1 MLSYDPNRRKGGERS
16 DEAEEYVLL
25 FYACVCCA
33 LLVAAA
39 RLERQRQAAQ
49 CAPPAFLLRKTS
61 SGCDPACG
69 GKEKGMIQVDHA
81 VKTFEDGKQAVH
93 ALRDVSLKVEKG
105 DIYGIVGFSGAG
117 KSTLLRLVNGLE
129 KPDSGSVAVA
139 GQDLSGLNQKA
150 LLLLRR
156 KIGMVFQQ
164 FNLLEGKTVR
174 HNVSIPLL
182 LAGTPKKEIE
192 VRVKEVLRFV
202 ELEDKENAYVSQ
214 LSGGQKQ
221 RVGIARALATAP
233 HILLCDE
240 ATSALDPQ
248 TTESILRLLQ
258 RVNREMGVTILLI
271 THQMQVIQMICNK
284 VAVMEY
290 GRIVEEGSVLS
301 VFGTPKEE
309 VTRRFV
315 RTVIN
320 DQIPEKFISVV
331 RNETRNQ
338 QVELLKFIGDSVK
351 EPLIANLCRMEGLE
365 VNILGATIQE
375 MQGSVMSVFILQ
387 LIGEDALIDQAE
399 DKIDQAGALRER
411 MVFQA

>member
-1 MLSYDPNRRKGGERS
+1 
-16 DEAEEYVLL
+16 
-25 FYACVCCA
+25 
-33 LLVAAA
+33 
-39 RLERQRQAAQ
+39 
-49 CAPPAFLLRKTS
+49 
-61 SGCDPACG
+61 
-69 GKEKGMIQVDHA
+69 MIQIDHA
-81 VKTFEDGKQAVH
+81 VKTFADGKQAVH
-93 ALRDVSLKVEKG
+93 ALQDVSLHVEKG

-129 KPDSGSVAVA
+129 RPDSGSVSVA
-139 GQDLSGLNQKA
+139 GQELSSLDKKGLLN
-150 LLLLRR
+150 LRR

-174 HNVSIPLL
+174 HNVSIPLQ

-192 VRVKEVLRFV
+192 QRVREVLRFV
-202 ELEDKENAYVSQ
+202 ELEDKADAYVSQ

-221 RVGIARALATAP
+221 RVGIARALATNP
-233 HILLCDE
+233 DILLCDE

-248 TTESILRLLQ
+248 TTESILLLLR
-258 RVNREMGVTILLI
+258 RVNQEMGVTILLI

-290 GRIVEEGSVLS
+290 GKIVEEGSVLQ
-301 VFGTPKEE
+301 VFGTPREE

-338 QVELLKFIGDSVK
+338 QVELLKFIGDSVR

-365 VNILGATIQE
+365 VNILGASIQE

-387 LIGEDALIDQAE
+387 LIGGSELIGQAE
-399 DKIDQAGALRER
+399 ERIDNAGALRER
-411 MVFQA
+411 MVWTA

>member
-1 MLSYDPNRRKGGERS
+1 
-16 DEAEEYVLL
+16 
-25 FYACVCCA
+25 
-33 LLVAAA
+33 
-39 RLERQRQAAQ
+39 
-49 CAPPAFLLRKTS
+49 
-61 SGCDPACG
+61 
-69 GKEKGMIQVDHA
+69 MIRIDHA
-81 VKTFEDGKQAVH
+81 VKTFEAGERAVH
-93 ALRDVSLKVEKG
+93 ALQDVSLRVEKG

-129 KPDSGSVAVA
+129 KPDQGTVTVA
-139 GQDLSGLNQKA
+139 GEDIAGLGKKE
-150 LLLLRR
+150 LLVLRR

-174 HNVSIPLL
+174 HNVMIPLL
-182 LAGTPKKEIE
+182 LSGVKRREAGDR
-192 VRVKEVLRFV
+192 VREVLRFV

-221 RVGIARALATAP
+221 RVGIARALATKP
-233 HILLCDE
+233 DILLCDE

-248 TTESILRLLQ
+248 TTESILLLL
-258 RVNREMGVTILLI
+258 RKVNREMGVTILLI

-284 VAVMEY
+284 VAVMEH
-290 GRIVEEGSVLS
+290 GRIVEEGQVLQ
-301 VFGTPKEE
+301 VFGAPREE

-320 DQIPEKFISVV
+320 DQIPEKFAMVV
-331 RNETRNQ
+331 RSEKRNQ
-338 QVELLKFIGDSVK
+338 KVELVKFIGDSVK

-387 LIGEDALIDQAE
+387 LIGEEERILAAE
-399 DKIDQAGALRER
+399 EKIEGAGALRER
-411 MVFQA
+411 MELA

>member
-1 MLSYDPNRRKGGERS
+1 
-16 DEAEEYVLL
+16 
-25 FYACVCCA
+25 
-33 LLVAAA
+33 
-39 RLERQRQAAQ
+39 
-49 CAPPAFLLRKTS
+49 
-61 SGCDPACG
+61 
-69 GKEKGMIQVDHA
+69 MIQIEHA
-81 VKTFEDGKQAVH
+81 VKTFAEGRQAVH
-93 ALRDVSLKVEKG
+93 ALRDVSLRVEKG

-129 KPDSGSVAVA
+129 KPDSGSVVVA
-139 GQDLSGLNQKA
+139 GRDLSRLGQKE
-150 LLLLRR
+150 LRDLRR
-156 KIGMVFQQ
+156 HIGMVFQQ
-164 FNLLEGKTVR
+164 FNLLEGKTVK
-174 HNVSIPLL
+174 HNVSIPLML
-182 LAGTPKKEIE
+182 LGMPRKEME
-192 VRVKEVLRFV
+192 ARVRDVLRFV

-221 RVGIARALATAP
+221 RVGIARALATQP
-233 HILLCDE
+233 EILLCDE

-258 RVNREMGVTILLI
+258 KVNREMGVTILLI
-271 THQMQVIQMICNK
+271 THQMQVIQMICHK
-284 VAVMEY
+284 VAVMEH

-320 DQIPEKFISVV
+320 DRIPDTFISVV
-331 RNETRNQ
+331 RSEQRSQ
-338 QVELLKFIGDSVK
+338 QVELLKFIGASVK

-387 LIGEDALIDQAE
+387 LIGDAACIAQAE
-399 DKIDQAGALRER
+399 ERIDRAGALRER
-411 MVFQA
+411 MVFQE

>member
-1 MLSYDPNRRKGGERS
+1 
-16 DEAEEYVLL
+16 
-25 FYACVCCA
+25 
-33 LLVAAA
+33 
-39 RLERQRQAAQ
+39 
-49 CAPPAFLLRKTS
+49 
-61 SGCDPACG
+61 
-69 GKEKGMIQVDHA
+69 MIQIDHA
-81 VKTFEDGKQAVH
+81 VKTFADGKQAVH
-93 ALRDVSLKVEKG
+93 ALRDVSLRVEKG

-129 KPDSGSVAVA
+129 KPDSGNVMVA
-139 GQDLSGLNQKA
+139 GQDLSRLHHRE

-182 LAGTPKKEIE
+182 LAGASQKEIE
-192 VRVKEVLRFV
+192 VRVRKVLRFV

-221 RVGIARALATAP
+221 RVGIARALATRP
-233 HILLCDE
+233 DILLCDE

-271 THQMQVIQMICNK
+271 THQMQVIQLICNK
-284 VAVMEY
+284 VAVMER

-338 QVELLKFIGDSVK
+338 RVELLKFIGDSVK

-387 LIGEDALIDQAE
+387 LIGEDALIARAE
-399 DKIDQAGALRER
+399 EKIDRAGALRER

>member
-1 MLSYDPNRRKGGERS
+1 
-16 DEAEEYVLL
+16 
-25 FYACVCCA
+25 
-33 LLVAAA
+33 
-39 RLERQRQAAQ
+39 
-49 CAPPAFLLRKTS
+49 
-61 SGCDPACG
+61 
-69 GKEKGMIQVDHA
+69 MIEIDHA
-81 VKTFEDGKQAVH
+81 VKTFDDGRREVH
-93 ALRDVSLKVEKG
+93 ALRDVSLRVEKG

-129 KPDSGSVAVA
+129 KPDSGTVRVA
-139 GQDLSGLNQKA
+139 GQDISA
-150 LLLLRR
+150 LGSRELLRLR
-156 KIGMVFQQ
+156 RRIGMVFQQ
-164 FNLLEGKTVR
+164 FNLLERKTVR
-174 HNVSIPLL
+174 HNVALPLL
-182 LAGTPKKEIE
+182 LAGTPRQEAE
-192 VRVKEVLRFV
+192 RRVKDVLRFV

-221 RVGIARALATAP
+221 RVGIARALATSP
-233 HILLCDE
+233 EILLCDE

-248 TTESILRLLQ
+248 TTESILLLLR

-284 VAVMEY
+284 VAVMEH
-290 GRIVEEGSVLS
+290 GKIVEEGSVLD
-301 VFGTPKEE
+301 VFGMPRQE

-320 DQIPEKFISVV
+320 DRIPEKFVSVV
-331 RNETRNQ
+331 RDERRNQ

-387 LIGEDALIDQAE
+387 LIGEDALIARAE

>member
-1 MLSYDPNRRKGGERS
+1 
-16 DEAEEYVLL
+16 
-25 FYACVCCA
+25 
-33 LLVAAA
+33 
-39 RLERQRQAAQ
+39 
-49 CAPPAFLLRKTS
+49 
-61 SGCDPACG
+61 
-69 GKEKGMIQVDHA
+69 MIQIDHA
-81 VKTFEDGKQAVH
+81 VKTFTDGKQAVH
-93 ALRDVSLKVEKG
+93 ALRDVSLRVEKG

-150 LLLLRR
+150 LLLIRR

-192 VRVKEVLRFV
+192 ARIKEVLRFV

-221 RVGIARALATAP
+221 RVGIARALATSP
-233 HILLCDE
+233 DILLCDE

-271 THQMQVIQMICNK
+271 THQMQVIQLICNK

-351 EPLIANLCRMEGLE
+351 EPLIANLCRMEELE

-387 LIGEDALIDQAE
+387 LIGEDALIARAE

>member
-1 MLSYDPNRRKGGERS
+1 MANEFLVFDHVTKRFGALTAVNDVSIAIKKGEFFS
-16 DEAEEYVLL
+16 LL
-25 FYACVCCA
+25 G
-33 LLVAAA
+33 
-39 RLERQRQAAQ
+39 
-49 CAPPAFLLRKTS
+49 P
-61 SGCDPACG
+61 SGC
-69 GKEKGMIQVDHA
+69 GK
-81 VKTFEDGKQAVH
+81 T
-93 ALRDVSLKVEKG
+93 
-105 DIYGIVGFSGAG
+105 
-117 KSTLLRLVNGLE
+117 TLLRMLGGFE
-129 KPDSGSVAVA
+129 RPDSGRIYLDGKDITEAPP
-139 GQDLSGLNQKA
+139 NM
-150 LLLLRR
+150 RR
-156 KIGMVFQQ
+156 VHTVFQNYAL
-164 FNLLEGKTVR
+164 FPTM
-174 HNVSIPLL
+174 SIWDNIAFSLR
-182 LAGTPKKEIE
+182 LARKPKAQ
-192 VRVKEVLRFV
+192 V
-202 ELEDKENAYVSQ
+202 EEAVDAILKMIQMGDHAWKYPNQ

-221 RVGIARALATAP
+221 RVGIARALATSP
-233 HILLCDE
+233 DILLCDE

-271 THQMQVIQMICNK
+271 THQMQVIQLICNK

-301 VFGTPKEE
+301 VFGTPKEDM
-309 VTRRFV
+309 TRRFV

-387 LIGEDALIDQAE
+387 LIGEDALIAQAE

>member
-1 MLSYDPNRRKGGERS
+1 
-16 DEAEEYVLL
+16 
-25 FYACVCCA
+25 
-33 LLVAAA
+33 
-39 RLERQRQAAQ
+39 
-49 CAPPAFLLRKTS
+49 
-61 SGCDPACG
+61 
-69 GKEKGMIQVDHA
+69 MIRIDHA
-81 VKTFEDGKQAVH
+81 VKTFEAGERAVH
-93 ALRDVSLKVEKG
+93 ALQDVSLRVEKG

-150 LLLLRR
+150 LLL
-156 KIGMVFQQ
+156 
-164 FNLLEGKTVR
+164 
-174 HNVSIPLL
+174 
-182 LAGTPKKEIE
+182 AGTPKKEIE
-192 VRVKEVLRFV
+192 ARVKEVLRFV

-221 RVGIARALATAP
+221 RVGIARALATSP
-233 HILLCDE
+233 DILLCDE

-271 THQMQVIQMICNK
+271 THQMQVIQLICNK

-338 QVELLKFIGDSVK
+338 RVELLKFIGDSVK

-387 LIGEDALIDQAE
+387 LIGNDALIDLAE
-399 DKIDQAGALRER
+399 KKIDGAGALRER
-411 MVFQA
+411 MAFQA